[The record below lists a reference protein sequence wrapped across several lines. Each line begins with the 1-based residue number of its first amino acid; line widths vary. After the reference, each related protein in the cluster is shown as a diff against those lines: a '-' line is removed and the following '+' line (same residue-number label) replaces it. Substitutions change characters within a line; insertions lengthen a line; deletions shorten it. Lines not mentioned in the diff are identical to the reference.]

1 MHRQG
6 KCTKLNII
14 EYMHFVYAQP
24 MSTSHGG
31 GGEGGR
37 GLGTRLALSG
47 TIELC

>member
-31 GGEGGR
+31 GGEGPGDEASTVR
-37 GLGTRLALSG
+37 YY
-47 TIELC
+47 